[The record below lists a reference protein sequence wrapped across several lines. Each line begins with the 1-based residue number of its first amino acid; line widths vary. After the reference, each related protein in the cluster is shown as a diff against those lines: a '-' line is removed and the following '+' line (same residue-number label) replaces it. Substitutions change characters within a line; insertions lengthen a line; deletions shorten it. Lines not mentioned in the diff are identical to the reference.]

1 MMREKLTILRCV
13 LRCVCAEFAL
23 SFETF
28 LRKSAKKAL
37 QGENDYPKHY

>member
-1 MMREKLTILRCV
+1 MMREKLRILRCV
-13 LRCVCAEFAL
+13 CVEFAL

-37 QGENDYPKHY
+37 QGENDYQKHY